1 MATNISGSITIHR
14 LRNGQTVYISLSSDR
29 ALFQS
34 VDSSSGSNA
43 CSPDWTDSTK
53 SPTIKP
59 TITAL
64 GTALSVVASGNGVG
78 RGRWYYNN
86 TLIYDSGATTPDPQ
100 SGSGWKLDTGS
111 GGDFAISSNAADIYA
126 ITIKR
131 NIALDSLGAPRVG
144 HDTFRFECDVTI
156 DGITQRLGKD
166 IMATLQRAG
175 DGGFFLQ
182 LATFTIPTSGGSANS
197 CGPQLAQNGITEL
210 QIVPTLYS
218 SNGTPV
224 AATDY
229 AVEWYATSLSSS
241 PIGTAMIDATSHA
254 LFVARDSA
262 ANRYQ
267 IDGSAVLLCRAYD
280 PTNGDERDVEGITV
294 IDTADAYG
302 IELTGD
308 TTIPDGGTVNITA
321 HLRSTSTGQYVTA
334 SSSTLAISWSFTLNE
349 PDGLTQIGGW
359 SRTSTVAEPV
369 IAIADTDLADFQDA
383 VLIAQATI

>member
-14 LRNGQTVYISLSSDR
+14 LRNGQTVYISLSSDK

-43 CSPDWTDSTK
+43 CSPDWTVAANQ
-53 SPTIKP
+53 PTIKP

-64 GTALSVVASGNGVG
+64 GQSLLVVASGNGVG

-100 SGSGWKLDTGS
+100 SGSGWALGT
-111 GGDFAISSNAADIYA
+111 DFDISSNAADIYA

-197 CGPQLAQNGITEL
+197 CGPQLQQGGITEL
-210 QIVPTLYS
+210 QIVPTLYTS
-218 SNGTPV
+218 DGTPV
-224 AATDY
+224 AASNY

-241 PIGTAMIDATSHA
+241 PIGTAMIDASTHA

-262 ANRYQ
+262 SNRYQ

-334 SSSTLAISWSFTLNE
+334 SSSTLAVSWSFTLNE

-369 IAIADTDLADFQDA
+369 IAIAASDLADFQDA